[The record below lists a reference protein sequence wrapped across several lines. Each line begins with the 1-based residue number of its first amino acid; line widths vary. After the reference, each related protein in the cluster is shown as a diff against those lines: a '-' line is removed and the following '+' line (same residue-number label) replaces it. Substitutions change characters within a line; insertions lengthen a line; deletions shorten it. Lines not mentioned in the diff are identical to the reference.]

1 MQRGA
6 GELPARSA
14 LRPDGS
20 PEGVPMY
27 GTRLQS
33 LQAKLSE
40 AERLAASLPLE
51 DRAPVQRMIDLVRER
66 IEVLRV
72 LTSLKTPRKR
82 RKPTKRLTQ

>member
-1 MQRGA
+1 
-6 GELPARSA
+6 
-14 LRPDGS
+14 
-20 PEGVPMY
+20 MY